1 MTRLIDDFG
10 FRYPG
15 VKKVEHIYFYSVE
28 AVGGEARQGYLQ
40 QAYRLGVEYCKS

>member
-15 VKKVEHIYFYSVE
+15 IRKVEHIYFYSVG
-28 AVGGEARQGYLQ
+28 AVGLAARQEYLQ
-40 QAYRLGVEYCKS
+40 QAYRLGSEFA